1 MVNYGGEMFNPIKQI
16 MIWQLQMF
24 VQSLSF
30 SKQMLETMFSLQPA
44 SPVSLAQFKLG
55 KVGCVGPADL
65 QAGSKEK

>member
-1 MVNYGGEMFNPIKQI
+1 MFNPIRQI

-44 SPVSLAQFKLG
+44 APVSLAQVKLA
-55 KVGCVGPADL
+55 KSGCVGPADL
-65 QAGSKEK
+65 QTGAAEK